1 MKYEI
6 LKNYLLL
13 KMEKDSYI
21 STDDIKLLIEAIEKA
36 TEEVNTICL
45 KISSQEEEK

>member
-13 KMEKDSYI
+13 KMEKDCYLK
-21 STDDIKLLIEAIEKA
+21 DEDIKILIEAIEKA
-36 TEEVNTICL
+36 SEEERKCL
-45 KISSQEEEK
+45 ELLFQEEEK

>member
-6 LKNYLLL
+6 LKNYILL
-13 KMEKDSYI
+13 KLEKDSYL
-21 STDDIKLLIEAIEKA
+21 SDGELKLLIEAIEKA
-36 TEEVNTICL
+36 SEEVNTICL